1 MSPEKYIGMDVHQAT
16 ISVAVMDAGGK
27 LIMECLLETKAAT
40 IVEFIRGLHGTL
52 SLTFEEGTSAAWLHD
67 LLKPYVSRLVV
78 CDPRKNALLKDGNK
92 SDRIDARKLAE
103 LLRGNQLHPVYHGE
117 HGVRTLKELGRSYLT
132 ITQDVTRPGRVLGHY
147 RTCGNSYCTL
157 YQITARLI
165 IVQADFFAAF
175 TFAHRA
181 RCAAAIL
188 LRALAD
194 IGRFRILDYGPKMYV
209 APGP

>member
-1 MSPEKYIGMDVHQAT
+1 MALPERLMGWL
-16 ISVAVMDAGGK
+16 SSRW
-27 LIMECLLETKAAT
+27 
-40 IVEFIRGLHGTL
+40 IVP
-52 SLTFEEGTSAAWLHD
+52 TS
-67 LLKPYVSRLVV
+67 
-78 CDPRKNALLKDGNK
+78 
-92 SDRIDARKLAE
+92 
-103 LLRGNQLHPVYHGE
+103 
-117 HGVRTLKELGRSYLT
+117 TRSY
-132 ITQDVTRPGRVLGHY
+132 
-147 RTCGNSYCTL
+147 STL